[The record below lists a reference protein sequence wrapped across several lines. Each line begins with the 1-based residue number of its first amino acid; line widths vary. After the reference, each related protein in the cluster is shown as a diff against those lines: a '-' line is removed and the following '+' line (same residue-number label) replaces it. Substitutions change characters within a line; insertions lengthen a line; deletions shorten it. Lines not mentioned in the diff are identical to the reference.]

1 MKRLIA
7 LLLIAAVLFTLAA
20 CGKKDNSV
28 AVHDSV
34 QAASEAAQ
42 SAEEAA
48 QAEAE
53 PAPEQSSGPVDDG
66 SAIAP
71 EVEQNLL
78 DDSEFEQINAATGAN
93 ISRPT
98 AVSVDQ
104 EAYELVEENGAQIAQ
119 YTFLSGSVNCG
130 VRYCGD
136 TSVDITGVTDENG
149 NSPFLASSEDVVNIG
164 GALMARW
171 LTANGQYVLIATTEE
186 EEQFYRLYEEM
197 KAITGG

>member
-34 QAASEAAQ
+34 QAATEAAQ
-42 SAEEAA
+42 NAEAAA

-66 SAIAP
+66 SAAAETEP
-71 EVEQNLL
+71 SLL
-78 DDSEFEQINAATGAN
+78 DESVFQQINSATGAN

-98 AVSVDQ
+98 VVPVDH
-104 EAYELVEENGAQIAQ
+104 EEYTTLMENNAEIAQ
-119 YTFLSGSVNCG
+119 YIFLSGNVNCG
-130 VRYCGD
+130 VRFCAD
-136 TSVDITGVTDENG
+136 TSVDISGVADENG
-149 NSPFLASSEDVVNIG
+149 DNPFLASSEEVVNLG
-164 GALMARW
+164 GALISRW
-171 LTANGQYVLIATTEE
+171 ATDEGQYVLIATTED
-186 EEQFYRLYEEM
+186 EEQFRLLLDEM
-197 KAITGG
+197 RNITAG